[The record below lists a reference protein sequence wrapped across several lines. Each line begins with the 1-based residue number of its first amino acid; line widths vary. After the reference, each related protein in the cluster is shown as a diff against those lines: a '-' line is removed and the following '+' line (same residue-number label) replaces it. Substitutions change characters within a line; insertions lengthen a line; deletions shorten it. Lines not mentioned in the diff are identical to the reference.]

1 MGSRASGGVR
11 APASAYPSAM
21 RARRWACGREA
32 GLSSSGCADV
42 QAFHGKPGIWAER
55 AQRAMDLQ
63 PCGPGV
69 GLSHLAFLGRVLLG
83 GNLHGIPTGQKGGR
97 WALQSSIKPGRAGRR
112 PCDGGGALGCSHGMC
127 PHLVR
132 LEMPGRLGRGRSCS
146 HDPGKPFGNLSMS
159 RFGALELR
167 RARGRGH
174 GMCPR
179 LVRLQMPHRSPS
191 LCRGGSAAL
200 SSGPHFGRLFEAA
213 GFRGARAVGP
223 SATQPCVPVA
233 GGQRR

>member
-1 MGSRASGGVR
+1 MQSFHGKPGIRGRASASECVPISHASPALGMWAGGWALQLWVCR
-11 APASAYPSAM
+11 CASLPWEAGHLGRASAASDGPSAM
-21 RARRWACGREA
+21 RAR
-32 GLSSSGCADV
+32 
-42 QAFHGKPGIWAER
+42 
-55 AQRAMDLQ
+55 
-63 PCGPGV
+63 
-69 GLSHLAFLGRVLLG
+69 
-83 GNLHGIPTGQKGGR
+83 R

-132 LEMPGRLGRGRSCS
+132 LGMPGRLGRGRSCS
-146 HDPGKPFGNLSMS
+146 HDPGKPFGKLSMS